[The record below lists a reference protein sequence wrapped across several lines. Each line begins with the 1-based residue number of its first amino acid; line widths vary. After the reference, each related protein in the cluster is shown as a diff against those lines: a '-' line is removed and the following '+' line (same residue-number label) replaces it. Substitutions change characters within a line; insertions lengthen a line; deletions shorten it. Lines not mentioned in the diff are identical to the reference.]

1 MISLISPLMP
11 VMMPVLLCASLGW
24 LWLRFNQPFDQ
35 EFVRRLVMWV
45 GAPALIV
52 ATLGRINMSPELLG
66 TVLLAALV
74 LLAVNAVFAVLFC
87 RLAGFSLRD
96 FLIPLVFGNFG
107 NMGLPIC
114 LFASHALSGLKTPIH
129 HFLMPTVTLSQLPR
143 SPTRSRLD

>member
-74 LLAVNAVFAVLFC
+74 LSV
-87 RLAGFSLRD
+87 
-96 FLIPLVFGNFG
+96 
-107 NMGLPIC
+107 
-114 LFASHALSGLKTPIH
+114 
-129 HFLMPTVTLSQLPR
+129 
-143 SPTRSRLD
+143 